1 MRDEQDLL
9 RTLHSAADQ
18 ARSVPGGL
26 TEAVAARRRRRRARH
41 RAQVTLAAAAV
52 VLVAGGTAF
61 ALSRGGGQP
70 ADPATQAIAT
80 ATAIPSSDDPAP
92 TSAPPEHITNL
103 NPKAVTKIP
112 IKAVNGGKYRVAAA
126 LSPTEILLTAEKSF
140 EKAGQV
146 LIYDTPAKSA
156 RLLGDVPSPREGYF
170 AQDFVADDRSVAWWG
185 ETPNNDDVW
194 ADLWVIPRTGGE
206 ARQLKELT
214 GDAAEIENLNVTA
227 DHVVWSVRKGGVYRI
242 PLAGGEP
249 EKIQNSDDLHLDRW
263 PWAYALGPG
272 KMSERS
278 HSRLV
283 NLETGQTIDVK
294 VSEGDRGVYCTS
306 ELCIGSNGGTSFTQ
320 RPDGSGRRKLPAEV
334 SMAGPEERLEGDL
347 LPAVGTHET
356 APLVYDLKRD
366 RVFMFGKSGVGFGRL
381 PGVLWWDD
389 DARMVETCDD
399 VCTAAEKGGGK
410 EYTVVN
416 LLALRDSYPS
426 E

>member
-26 TEAVAARRRRRRARH
+26 TEAVAARRRRRRVRQ

-52 VLVAGGTAF
+52 VLVAGGTAV

-70 ADPATQAIAT
+70 ADPAAQATTIAT
-80 ATAIPSSDDPAP
+80 AVPSSDDPAP
-92 TSAPPEHITNL
+92 TSAPPEHVTKLWPEAI
-103 NPKAVTKIP
+103 TKIP
-112 IKAVNGGKYRVAAA
+112 KKADNGWKYRVATA
-126 LSPTEILLTAEKSF
+126 LSPTEILLTTEKSF

-156 RLLGDVPSPREGYF
+156 RLLGEVPSPRKGYF
-170 AQDFVADDRSVAWWG
+170 AQDFVADDQSVAWWG

-194 ADLWVIPRTGGE
+194 ADLWVIPRAGGE

-227 DHVVWSVRKGGVYRI
+227 DHVVWSARKGGVYRI

-249 EKIQNSDDLHLDRW
+249 EKIQNSDDLHLGRW

-272 KMSERS
+272 KLGERN

-283 NLETGQTIDVK
+283 NLETGATIAVK
-294 VSEGDRGVYCTS
+294 VGEGDRGVLCTP
-306 ELCIGSNGGTSFTQ
+306 EQCVGSNGDTSFTQ
-320 RPDGSGRRKLPAEV
+320 RPDGSDRRNLPTEV
-334 SMAGPEERLEGDL
+334 GMQGPEERLEGDVI
-347 LPAVGTHET
+347 PAMGTHD
-356 APLVYDLKRD
+356 AIPLAYDLKSD
-366 RVFMFGKSGVGFGRL
+366 RIFSFGKSGVSYGRL

-389 DARMVETCDD
+389 DARMVETCDTS
-399 VCTAAEKGGGK
+399 CTSTEKGGK

-416 LLALRDSYPS
+416 LLAIPR
-426 E
+426 